1 MKNGRFNFVSIKT
14 VLSKFYRDLKDTSIE
29 EIDLIEWVGEAM
41 GFMKNPQ
48 ILEEAVAFLKVEN
61 NQTII
66 PNGFQAVI
74 QVAKNN
80 AYVEETKCSCNDEC
94 DCEITID
101 RDKVCEKYQ
110 SGTQNIYTTIIGF
123 TNPTINVIVNSS
135 SSISISGTSGVITG
149 TFISGGKVTIGTCST
164 ETYTVGFSNSG
175 MIQLN
180 GLPIEFMNCLVST
193 EIIANLNPGTQTG
206 NTYPRENVLLQSKT
220 TSPVYSHKQ
229 LIRIKKYNKNILTET
244 IYEDCNGYSYVLIG
258 VIDNCPSNT
267 CEPCTGF
274 DNEVSIYDEC
284 GKKIMETTYA
294 KYFSMKTPFNYWV
307 KSNNYVQNYIP
318 IRLSNH
324 TFFNSVVCKLDNP
337 IYNDLKYYPNTQD
350 EYTIIGDYPNRVLR
364 FSFQE
369 GQVALAYL
377 KSQTDDEGFP
387 LIPDDSD
394 CHSAIVYYLKW
405 KIAERL
411 AWSGREGYDRLGK
424 EAEAHWLK
432 YIKQFKSKSKMPYSL
447 DDYKNIQEN
456 SYYLIP
462 NLNKD
467 FGFFGQLYK

>member
-1 MKNGRFNFVSIKT
+1 MKNGRFNFISIKT

-94 DCEITID
+94 DCEIKID

-110 SGTQNIYTTIIGF
+110 SGTQNVYTPLITFPNANVTVNISTSPNQIG
-123 TNPTINVIVNSS
+123 
-135 SSISISGTSGVITG
+135 ISNNGGVMVG
-149 TFISGGKVTIGTCST
+149 TFVNGGKITIGTCST
-164 ETYTVGFSNSG
+164 ETYTVDFSNSG
-175 MIQLN
+175 MIQLS
-180 GLPIEFMNCLVST
+180 GLPMEFMNCLVST
-193 EIIANLNPGTQTG
+193 GILANLNNGTQ
-206 NTYPRENVLLQSKT
+206 NNAIPREQVLLQSKT
-220 TSPVYSHKQ
+220 TSPIYSHKQ

-244 IYEDCNGYSYVLIG
+244 IYEDCNGYAYTLIG
-258 VIDNCPSNT
+258 IIDNCPSNI

-337 IYNDLKYYPNTQD
+337 IYNDTKYYPNTQD
-350 EYTIIGDYPNRVLR
+350 EYTIVGDYPNRVLR

-424 EAEAHWLK
+424 EAEAHWLR